1 MKPRSAVYNKG
12 CLGKNIIVH
21 LVECVPELGHTHP
34 IQVKDQG
41 IEIPCI
47 FAAPLTPEIGDR
59 GHDGKIRVVDL
70 RQLRQFIGDGIAFG
84 LALLL
89 DLQSNPC
96 SLRRHRHRDPVAL
109 RVLKMSLSLKAPHR
123 KDLPV
128 KLKRRDQLQKLLQM
142 LILFPVQVLHPLHSG
157 LLIHHPF
164 SLASSSNRSISAAI
178 SFTYRWQKAFRSA
191 KKSALSS
198 SVISLVLSSR

>member
-1 MKPRSAVYNKG
+1 MRVHRDRLFQDIIQVKSRSAVYDKG

-21 LVECVPELGHTHP
+21 LVERVPELRHPHP

-41 IEIPCI
+41 IEIPRI

-96 SLRRHRHRDPVAL
+96 SLWRHRHRDPVTF

-128 KLKRRDQLQKLLQM
+128 KLKGRDQLQELFQM
-142 LILFPVQVLHPLHSG
+142 LILFPIQIL
-157 LLIHHPF
+157 
-164 SLASSSNRSISAAI
+164 
-178 SFTYRWQKAFRSA
+178 
-191 KKSALSS
+191 
-198 SVISLVLSSR
+198 